1 MLTHFE
7 QGARLFVQQW
17 SLLVVR
23 RVLLGVAEKLGDLE
37 LVCQC
42 SHASLLLFRV
52 CLCLTGLHRRSSC
65 GVYVRSKNG
74 SHGARRAF
82 EPASPVGRFSVVLS
96 SLFPQEKAGLGLTL
110 DSERPGSGVRC
121 CIDW

>member
-7 QGARLFVQQW
+7 QGALSFR
-17 SLLVVR
+17 SAVVSA
-23 RVLLGVAEKLGDLE
+23 GGAAGPACVAEKLGDLE

-65 GVYVRSKNG
+65 GLYVRSKNG

-121 CIDW
+121 CIEW